1 MKCVIIAAGKGE
13 RLQEKGTSKP
23 LVNFLGLPL
32 IERTIRTAK
41 KAGVNEFFVV
51 TGHEKDPLETILK
64 KLSEDTGLVIHTI
77 YNSEWENGE
86 NGFSVIS
93 VKDKIKEPFLLL
105 MSDHLFDPS
114 IVRDLFSQSNKS
126 DVVLAIDTKIKNPMI
141 ALDCVTKVKVDNNK
155 ITKIG
160 KNLKQYD
167 GFDTG
172 IFYCKPVIFK
182 ALEICIK
189 KDKGFLTDAIQY
201 LADKSKVGIFK
212 IKDKFWADVND
223 PESYRKAESEV
234 LKNLNKQ
241 QDGII
246 ARYFNRPISIWISK
260 KLSFTNITPNQ
271 ISIFAFS
278 VACIAS
284 LLFAMGSYI
293 PLIIGGILAQISS
306 IIDGCDGEVA
316 RLKYQESSYG
326 GWFDA
331 VLDRYADAFLLFGLT
346 WHLYSN
352 GGGNLYL
359 IIGFFAITGSFM
371 LSYTADKY
379 DNLMKNYI
387 NTRYI
392 RIGRDMRIFVMLLGA
407 LFNQVELILIF
418 VAVVMNIEAIRRMII
433 CKNPNTETIE
443 HTPFKSKINS

>member
-41 KAGVNEFFVV
+41 KAGANEFFVV
-51 TGHEKDPLETILK
+51 TGHEKDPLEAILK

-77 YNSEWENGE
+77 YNSEWENGA
-86 NGFSVIS
+86 NGFSVLS

-114 IVRDLFSQSNKS
+114 IVRNLFSQSNKS

-141 ALDCVTKVKVDNNK
+141 ALNCVTKVKVDNNK

-160 KNLKQYD
+160 KNLKEYD

-172 IFYCKPVIFK
+172 IFYCKPSIFK

-189 KDKGFLTDAIQY
+189 KDMGFLTDAIQY
-201 LADKSKVGIFK
+201 LADKSKVNIFK
-212 IKDKFWADVND
+212 IDDKFWADVND

-241 QDGII
+241 HDGII

-260 KLSFTNITPNQ
+260 KLSVTNITPNQ

-331 VLDRYADAFLLFGLT
+331 VLVKQSCIISGTKGIALT
-346 WHLYSN
+346 KIDVLDEFK
-352 GGGNLYL
+352 NLYICVAYKL
-359 IIGFFAITGSFM
+359 NGKKIDY
-371 LSYTADKY
+371 LPADLQNQLKVKPIY
-379 DNLMKNYI
+379 KRFDGWLKNTKGIKKWKDLPKNAQKYI
-387 NTRYI
+387 NFIKDYCGVKISSISTSPKREDTI
-392 RIGRDMRIFVMLLGA
+392 LLD
-407 LFNQVELILIF
+407 N
-418 VAVVMNIEAIRRMII
+418 
-433 CKNPNTETIE
+433 
-443 HTPFKSKINS
+443 PFKKG

>member
-1 MKCVIIAAGKGE
+1 MMKCVIIAAGKGE

-32 IERTIRTAK
+32 IERTIRTAI

-51 TGHEKDPLETILK
+51 TGHEKIPLEGILN
-64 KLSEDTGLVIHTI
+64 KLSEDTGIVIHTI
-77 YNSEWENGE
+77 YNSEWENKA
-86 NGFSVIS
+86 NGFSVLS

-114 IVRDLFSQSNKS
+114 IVRNLFSKSNKP
-126 DVVLAIDTKIKNPMI
+126 DVVLAIDTKINNPMI
-141 ALDCVTKVKVDNNK
+141 ALNIVTKVKVDNNK

-172 IFYCKPVIFK
+172 IFYCKPIIFK

-201 LADKSKVGIFK
+201 LADKNKVGIFK

-278 VACIAS
+278 VGCIAS
-284 LLFAMGSYI
+284 FLFAMGSYI

-326 GWFDA
+326 GWFDSI
-331 VLDRYADAFLLFGLT
+331 LDRYVDAFLLLGLT

-379 DNLMKNYI
+379 DNLMKIYI
-387 NTRYI
+387 NARNI
-392 RIGRDMRIFVMLLGA
+392 RIGRDMRIFVILLGA
-407 LFNQVELILIF
+407 LLNQVELILIF
-418 VAVVMNIEAIRRMII
+418 VAVVMNIEVIRRMII
-433 CKNPNTETIE
+433 CKNPTTETL
-443 HTPFKSKINS
+443 

>member
-23 LVNFLGLPL
+23 LVNFLGLSL

-41 KAGVNEFFVV
+41 KAGASEFFVV
-51 TGHEKDPLETILK
+51 TGHEKDPLEGILK
-64 KLSEDTGLVIHTI
+64 KLSEEIGLVIHTV
-77 YNSEWENGE
+77 YNPEWENE
-86 NGFSVIS
+86 ANGFSVLS

-114 IVRDLFSQSNKS
+114 IVRDLFDCENKS
-126 DVVLAIDTKIKNPMI
+126 DVVLAIDTNIKNPMI
-141 ALDCVTKVKVDNNK
+141 ALDIVTKVKIDNNK

-160 KNLKQYD
+160 KNLEEYN

-172 IFYCKPVIFK
+172 IFYCKPAIFK

-189 KDKGFLTDAIQY
+189 KDMGFLTNAIQY
-201 LADKSKVGIFK
+201 LADKSKVGIFD
-212 IKDKFWADVND
+212 IEGKFWADVND
-223 PESYRKAESEV
+223 TESYRKAESEV
-234 LKNLNKQ
+234 LRNLNKQ
-241 QDGII
+241 HDGII
-246 ARYFNRPISIWISK
+246 ARYCNRPISIWISK
-260 KLSFTNITPNQ
+260 KLAVTSITPNQ

-284 LLFAMGSYI
+284 FLFAMGSYI

-316 RLKYQESSYG
+316 RMKYKDSSYG

-331 VLDRYADAFLLFGLT
+331 VLDRYADGFLLFGLT
-346 WHLYSN
+346 WHLFAN

-359 IIGFFAITGSFM
+359 IIGFLAITGSFM

-379 DNLMKNYI
+379 DNLMKGHI
-387 NTRYI
+387 NK
-392 RIGRDMRIFVMLLGA
+392 RDRKS
-407 LFNQVELILIF
+407 
-418 VAVVMNIEAIRRMII
+418 VV
-433 CKNPNTETIE
+433 
-443 HTPFKSKINS
+443 

>member
-23 LVNFLGLPL
+23 LVNFLGLSL

-41 KAGVNEFFVV
+41 KAGASEFFVV
-51 TGHEKDPLETILK
+51 TGHEKDPLEGILK
-64 KLSEDTGLVIHTI
+64 KLSEEIGLVIHTV
-77 YNSEWENGE
+77 YNPEWENE
-86 NGFSVIS
+86 ANGFSVLS

-114 IVRDLFSQSNKS
+114 IVRDLFDCENKS
-126 DVVLAIDTKIKNPMI
+126 DVVLAIDTNIKNPMI
-141 ALDCVTKVKVDNNK
+141 ALDIVTKVKIDNNK

-160 KNLKQYD
+160 KNLEEYN

-172 IFYCKPVIFK
+172 IFYCKPAIFK

-189 KDKGFLTDAIQY
+189 KDMGFLTNAIQY
-201 LADKSKVGIFK
+201 LADKSKVGIFD
-212 IKDKFWADVND
+212 IEGKFWADVND
-223 PESYRKAESEV
+223 TESYRKAESEV

-241 QDGII
+241 HDGII
-246 ARYFNRPISIWISK
+246 ARYCNRPISIWISK
-260 KLSFTNITPNQ
+260 KLAVTSITPNQ

-284 LLFAMGSYI
+284 FLFAMGSYI

-316 RLKYQESSYG
+316 RMKYKDSSYG

-331 VLDRYADAFLLFGLT
+331 VLDRYADGFLLFGLT
-346 WHLYSN
+346 WHLFAN

-359 IIGFFAITGSFM
+359 IIGFLAITGSFM

-379 DNLMKNYI
+379 DNLMKGHI
-387 NTRYI
+387 NKRSI
-392 RIGRDMRIFVMLLGA
+392 RIGRDMRIFVILLGA
-407 LFNQVELILIF
+407 LLNQVELILIF
-418 VAVVMNIEAIRRMII
+418 VAFVMNIEVIRRMLI
-433 CKNPNTETIE
+433 CKNLNTE
-443 HTPFKSKINS
+443 NL

>member
-23 LVNFLGLPL
+23 LVNFLGLSL

-41 KAGVNEFFVV
+41 KAGASEFFVV
-51 TGHEKDPLETILK
+51 TGHEKDPLEGILK
-64 KLSEDTGLVIHTI
+64 KLSEEIGLVIHTV
-77 YNSEWENGE
+77 YNPEWENE
-86 NGFSVIS
+86 ANGFSVLS

-114 IVRDLFSQSNKS
+114 IVRDLFDCENKS
-126 DVVLAIDTKIKNPMI
+126 DVVLAIDTNIKNPMI
-141 ALDCVTKVKVDNNK
+141 ALDIVTKVKIDNNK

-160 KNLKQYD
+160 KNLEEYN

-172 IFYCKPVIFK
+172 IFYCKPAIFK

-189 KDKGFLTDAIQY
+189 KDMGFLTNAIQY
-201 LADKSKVGIFK
+201 LADKSKVGIFD
-212 IKDKFWADVND
+212 IEGKFWADVND
-223 PESYRKAESEV
+223 TESYRKAESEV
-234 LKNLNKQ
+234 LRNLNKQ
-241 QDGII
+241 HDGII
-246 ARYFNRPISIWISK
+246 ARYCNRPISIWISK
-260 KLSFTNITPNQ
+260 KLAVTSITPNQ

-284 LLFAMGSYI
+284 FLFAMGSYI

-316 RLKYQESSYG
+316 RMKYKDSSYG

-331 VLDRYADAFLLFGLT
+331 VLDRYADGFLLFGLT
-346 WHLYSN
+346 WHLFAN

-359 IIGFFAITGSFM
+359 IIGFLAITGSFM

-379 DNLMKNYI
+379 DNLMKGHI
-387 NTRYI
+387 NKRSI
-392 RIGRDMRIFVMLLGA
+392 RIGRDMRIFVILLGA
-407 LFNQVELILIF
+407 LLNQVELILIF
-418 VAVVMNIEAIRRMII
+418 VAFVMNIEVIRRMLI
-433 CKNPNTETIE
+433 CKNLNTE
-443 HTPFKSKINS
+443 NL